1 MTSERP
7 DEVVRYEHSNGA
19 ATLTLA
25 RPPANAL
32 GEPIIAGLSLAVERA
47 AADGVGV
54 VVVRSEVPGF
64 FAAGADLTLFDG
76 LEVEGFLDYLDRL
89 RSVIEHLGEGPWV
102 SIAAIDG
109 HALGGGLELAM
120 ACTMR
125 VASTAARLGVPEV
138 KLGLLPGAAGTQRL
152 PRLIGRGPA
161 VDLLLTGRSVDG
173 AEAHRLGLV
182 DRLTEPGDTD
192 RVAGELASAL
202 AAGPGEAHAA
212 ILRCV
217 QAADRLEL
225 AAGMVVER
233 DEVADLFASP
243 DGREGVAAFLEK
255 RRPSFGGD

>member
-1 MTSERP
+1 MTEQADR
-7 DEVVRYEHSNGA
+7 VVRYHHTDGV

-25 RPPANAL
+25 RSPANAL
-32 GEPIIAGLSLAVERA
+32 GEPIIAGLTLAIDRA
-47 AADGVGV
+47 GSDGVGA

-64 FAAGADLTLFDG
+64 FAAGADLTLLDG
-76 LEVEGFLDYLDRL
+76 LEVSGFLDYLDRL
-89 RSVIEHLGEGPWV
+89 REQIERLGSGPWV

-125 VASTAARLGVPEV
+125 VASTAAGLGVPEV

-161 VDLLLTGRSVDG
+161 VDLLVTGRSVDG
-173 AEAHRLGLV
+173 TEAHRLGLV
-182 DRLTEPGDTD
+182 DRLTEPGEVD
-192 RVAGELASAL
+192 RVAGELAASL
-202 AAGPGEAHAA
+202 ASGAREAHAA

-217 QAADRLEL
+217 DAASERGLEG
-225 AAGMVVER
+225 GMVIER
-233 DEVADLFASP
+233 EEVAALFANP

-255 RRPSFGGD
+255 RRPSFGGA

>member
-1 MTSERP
+1 MSDEKP
-7 DEVVRYEHSNGA
+7 DEVVRYEQADGL
-19 ATLTLA
+19 ATVTLV

-32 GEPIIAGLSLAVERA
+32 GEPIIAGLTIAIDRAEADAVGA
-47 AADGVGV
+47 V
-54 VVVRSEVPGF
+54 VVGSEVPGF

-89 RSVIEHLGEGPWV
+89 RGVIERLGSGPWV

-125 VASTAARLGVPEV
+125 VASMAARLGVPEV

-173 AEAHRLGLV
+173 TEARRLGLV
-182 DRLTEPGDTD
+182 DRLTEPGEPVV
-192 RVAGELASAL
+192 VAGAL
-202 AAGPGEAHAA
+202 AAALANGPRDAHAA

-217 QAADRLEL
+217 EVAGQLDLP
-225 AAGMVVER
+225 AGMVVER
-233 DEVADLFASP
+233 DEVAGLFATP

-255 RRPSFGGD
+255 RRPLFGGG